1 MTQLRTR
8 KNRFGAILVALSF
21 LVLLCSASPAF
32 AQSAGGGFGGAIL
45 ELGPPSN
52 DTVKNIISATP
63 LNGAFYAEGLVYL
76 RGTVQ
81 NCAVSDASKS
91 SVFLFGDGR
100 IIGVYKIWGIKRVAT
115 TDVTTVVGGTGNN
128 LTGVTEAGVNMSI
141 DLGSFNGTLQLQG
154 TIGRVFGSIETGN
167 TNPPIIANPG
177 FPPVGHPLTDILAVT
192 GGTGTFRGASGDAL
206 LTPLTSEAN
215 NTTGSF
221 PCAGGFFQV
230 TLNEAFIAICNWMK
244 PGNRNA

>member
-115 TDVTTVVGGTGNN
+115 
-128 LTGVTEAGVNMSI
+128 
-141 DLGSFNGTLQLQG
+141 
-154 TIGRVFGSIETGN
+154 
-167 TNPPIIANPG
+167 
-177 FPPVGHPLTDILAVT
+177 
-192 GGTGTFRGASGDAL
+192 
-206 LTPLTSEAN
+206 
-215 NTTGSF
+215 
-221 PCAGGFFQV
+221 
-230 TLNEAFIAICNWMK
+230 
-244 PGNRNA
+244 